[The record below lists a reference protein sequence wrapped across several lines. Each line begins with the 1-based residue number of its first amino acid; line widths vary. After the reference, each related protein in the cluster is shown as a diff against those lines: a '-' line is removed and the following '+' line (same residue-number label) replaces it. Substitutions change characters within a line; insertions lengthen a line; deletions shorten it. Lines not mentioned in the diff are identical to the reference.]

1 MIITWSLH
9 HYYIIITFTIIITV
23 THSYIGCYYISLQNH
38 ITILLQHYHD
48 YIMITSLLQMGNN
61 ESIIQCHA
69 KSKPPLYLHI
79 ITSLLHL
86 VLRLFSLQNLQMP

>member
-69 KSKPPLYLHI
+69 KSKPPLLRDNNILLCHYY
-79 ITSLLHL
+79 TWFSYYSL
-86 VLRLFSLQNLQMP
+86 